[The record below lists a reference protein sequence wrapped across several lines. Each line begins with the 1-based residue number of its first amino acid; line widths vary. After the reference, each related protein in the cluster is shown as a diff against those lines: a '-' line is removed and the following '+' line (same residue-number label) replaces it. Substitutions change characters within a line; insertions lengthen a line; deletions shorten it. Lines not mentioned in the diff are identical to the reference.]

1 MTIDTLPIKHL
12 LRPISRIDVYD
23 LNGTPTGYLQRIL
36 EQNDLDGRLTKAVY
50 IYIHC
55 SYNNCSWLYEDE
67 QDDKAVDDLRIPLTP
82 VEFDL
87 RKSIDITEDQAI
99 SASHYINENIKYPF
113 GNISCVYSRDPLKTL
128 PLGFSDDIFRPMMNI
143 SDYVNRSLLGL
154 SPDKDILIVQ
164 ISIDED

>member
-1 MTIDTLPIKHL
+1 MTIDNLPIKHL

-23 LNGTPTGYLQRIL
+23 LNGTPTGYLQRIV
-36 EQNDLDGRLTKAVY
+36 EQNDLDGNLTKAVY
-50 IYIHC
+50 IYIHYR
-55 SYNNCSWLYEDE
+55 YNNLYEE
-67 QDDKAVDDLRIPLTP
+67 TQDDKAIDDLRIPPTP

-128 PLGFSDDIFRPMMNI
+128 PIGFSDNIFRPMMQV
-143 SDYVNRSLLGL
+143 SEYVTRTLLGL
-154 SPDKDILIVQ
+154 SGDKDVLIVT
-164 ISIDED
+164 IDIDED

>member
-1 MTIDTLPIKHL
+1 MTIENLPIKHL

-23 LNGTPTGYLQRIL
+23 LNGTPTGYLQRIV

-55 SYNNCSWLYEDE
+55 SWLYEDP
-67 QDDKAVDDLRIPLTP
+67 QDDNTINDLRIPPTP

-128 PLGFSDDIFRPMMNI
+128 PLGFSDDIFRPMMHV

-154 SPDKDILIVQ
+154 SLDKDILIVQ

>member
-1 MTIDTLPIKHL
+1 MTIDNLPIKHL

-23 LNGTPTGYLQRIL
+23 LNGTPTGYLQRII

-55 SYNNCSWLYEDE
+55 CSWLYEE
-67 QDDKAVDDLRIPLTP
+67 PKDDKAIP

-128 PLGFSDDIFRPMMNI
+128 PLGFSDNIFRPMMQV
-143 SDYVNRSLLGL
+143 SEYVTRTLLGL
-154 SPDKDILIVQ
+154 SGDKDVLIVT
-164 ISIDED
+164 IDIDKD

>member
-1 MTIDTLPIKHL
+1 MTIDNLPIKHL
-12 LRPISRIDVYD
+12 IRPISRIDVYD
-23 LNGTPTGYLQRIL
+23 LNGSPTGYLQRVL

-55 SYNNCSWLYEDE
+55 IWLYEE
-67 QDDKAVDDLRIPLTP
+67 TQDDKAIDDLRMPTIP

-113 GNISCVYSRDPLKTL
+113 GNVSCVYSRDPLKIL
-128 PLGFSDDIFRPMMNI
+128 PLGFSDDIFRPMMHI

-154 SPDKDILIVQ
+154 SSDKDVLIVT
-164 ISIDED
+164 IDIDED

>member
-1 MTIDTLPIKHL
+1 MTIENLPIKHL

-55 SYNNCSWLYEDE
+55 SYANLYEDT
-67 QDDKAVDDLRIPLTP
+67 QDDQSIPI
-82 VEFDL
+82 EFDL
-87 RKSIDITEDQAI
+87 RKSIDITEDKAI
-99 SASHYINENIKYPF
+99 SASHYINENIKYTF
-113 GNISCVYSRDPLKTL
+113 GNISCIYSRDILKTL
-128 PLGFSDDIFRPMMNI
+128 PLGFSDDIFRPMMHT

>member
-1 MTIDTLPIKHL
+1 MTIDNLPIKHL
-12 LRPISRIDVYD
+12 DRPISRIDVYD

-36 EQNDLDGRLTKAVY
+36 EQNDIYGRLTKAVY

-55 SYNNCSWLYEDE
+55 IWLYEDE
-67 QDDKAVDDLRIPLTP
+67 QDDEAIDDLRIPPTP

-128 PLGFSDDIFRPMMNI
+128 PIGFSDNIFRPMMQVSEYI
-143 SDYVNRSLLGL
+143 TRTLLGL
-154 SPDKDILIVQ
+154 SGDKDILIVT
-164 ISIDED
+164 IDIDED

>member
-1 MTIDTLPIKHL
+1 MTIDNLPIKHL

-55 SYNNCSWLYEDE
+55 IWLYKET
-67 QDDKAVDDLRIPLTP
+67 QDDKAIDDLRMPPTP

-128 PLGFSDDIFRPMMNI
+128 PIGFSDNIFRPMMQV
-143 SDYVNRSLLGL
+143 SEYTTRTLLGL
-154 SPDKDILIVQ
+154 SGDKDVLIVT
-164 ISIDED
+164 IDIDED

>member
-1 MTIDTLPIKHL
+1 MTIDNLPIKHL
-12 LRPISRIDVYD
+12 IRPISRIDVYD
-23 LNGTPTGYLQRIL
+23 LNGTPTGYLQRIV

-55 SYNNCSWLYEDE
+55 IWLNKDP
-67 QDDKAVDDLRIPLTP
+67 QDDKAIDDLRIPPTP

-87 RKSIDITEDQAI
+87 RKSIDITEAQAI
-99 SASHYINENIKYPF
+99 SANHYINENIKYPF
-113 GNISCVYSRDPLKTL
+113 GNISCVYSRDPLKIL
-128 PLGFSDDIFRPMMNI
+128 PLGFSDDIFRPMMHI

-164 ISIDED
+164 ISIDKD

>member
-1 MTIDTLPIKHL
+1 MTIDNLPIKHL
-12 LRPISRIDVYD
+12 DRPISRIDVYD

-50 IYIHC
+50 IYIH
-55 SYNNCSWLYEDE
+55 YTWLNKDP
-67 QDDKAVDDLRIPLTP
+67 QDDKAIDGIRIPPTP
-82 VEFDL
+82 VEFNL
-87 RKSIDITEDQAI
+87 GKSIDITEDQAI
-99 SASHYINENIKYPF
+99 SATHYINENIKYPF

-128 PLGFSDDIFRPMMNI
+128 PLGFSDDIFRPMMHI

-164 ISIDED
+164 ISIDKD